1 MMRLLSVEEIMV
13 LHRKLIEQ
21 TGGSY
26 GVRDQGL
33 IESAV
38 NRASATFDGQDLYS
52 RAEDKIAAITYGL
65 VNNHGFIDGNKRVG
79 IAAML
84 LLARL
89 NGIHLE
95 YSQSELISLGLGV
108 ADGTID
114 EDGIIEWLSNQQKG

>member
-1 MMRLLSVEEIMV
+1 MIRLLSVNEIMV

-21 TGGSY
+21 TGGGY

-38 NRASATFDGQDLYS
+38 NRASVTFDGQDLYRS
-52 RAEDKIAAITYGL
+52 DQDKIAAITYGII
-65 VNNHGFIDGNKRVG
+65 NNHGFIDGNKRLG

-89 NGIHLE
+89 NGIQLE
-95 YSQSELISLGLGV
+95 YSQSELVSLGLNI
-108 ADGTID
+108 ADGKLD
-114 EDGIIEWLSNQQKG
+114 ETGIVDWLANHKK